1 MTQPTTDNSNKHATP
16 LTEFVGSIFTELNT
30 KWDTADDNHCQ
41 GNPYCWK
48 DALIP
53 IFVRL
58 YQIAKTDNTVYWW
71 ILQCM
76 SKVDLFKDGN
86 EDIRKSDVFFILS
99 ELDAV
104 QSKTIL
110 ENSGLNHYAV
120 LQTALENEDLASFR
134 TYMPQMKENIVVY
147 DIANVLK
154 RLKEVRDIY
163 EKALAETEGDDLG
176 RFFYLVRKYMYYF
189 RHSYNSHR
197 RACDGMMYNVL
208 LDVFFTQYRE
218 DKELFCD
225 TMTDI
230 GDLWVRSIA
239 LASMWHKDQIPQ
251 SAGQL
256 LHELLRNYCEE
267 EYDDLQGEYE
277 DCDTEEQK
285 LSLMNRR
292 GGCLDIEKYTSY
304 ASSESIFKYERA
316 IPPFSCERVHHE
328 ESGDI
333 SPMHRRRHI
342 KVKGANTTKHKVN
355 LDNRLD
361 PTATIPIEEL
371 RAVSPPKVVLFDFH
385 EDSNQ
390 TSPSTEMSPKNKN
403 HKGVVKTM
411 PFPETLA
418 IAPAT
423 PKLFLEVLHSK
434 LVSGG
439 YLANDC
445 VNDFVF
451 ILGGGEIDSNGSH
464 HAVDWEK
471 DIRSTLQ
478 AFCSAFYDMEHLP
491 PRKKPWAKLSK
502 LFTLAGKPIKKL
514 SENANEVYGSDNE
527 LWMKNRIQS
536 AIDDAKKKAL
546 ESPQE

>member
-30 KWDTADDNHCQ
+30 KWDTADDNHCR

-134 TYMPQMKENIVVY
+134 TYMPQMKENNVVY
-147 DIANVLK
+147 DIAKVLK
-154 RLKEVRDIY
+154 RLKEVRDVY
-163 EKALAETEGDDLG
+163 EAALIQTEGDDLG
-176 RFFYLVRKYMYYF
+176 RFFYLVRRYMYYF
-189 RHSYNSHR
+189 RHSYNDYK
-197 RACDGMMYNVL
+197 RACDGMMYNIL
-208 LDVFFTQYRE
+208 HDVFLTQYHE

-225 TMTDI
+225 TMYWI
-230 GDLWVRSIA
+230 GDLWVRSIT
-239 LASMWHKDQIPQ
+239 LASLWHKAQIPQ
-251 SAGQL
+251 PVGQL
-256 LHELLRNYCEE
+256 LHELLRDYCEDD
-267 EYDDLQGEYE
+267 YDYLQNDYE

-285 LSLMNRR
+285 LSLWNRL
-292 GGCLDIEKYTSY
+292 GGCLNIEKYTSC
-304 ASSESIFKYERA
+304 AFSESIFKYKRA
-316 IPPFSCERVHHE
+316 FPPFSCERVHHE
-328 ESGDI
+328 MGGDI
-333 SPMHRRRHI
+333 PPMRRRRHI
-342 KVKGANTTKHKVN
+342 KVKGTNTSNLKVN

-361 PTATIPIEEL
+361 PTAVIPMEEL
-371 RAVSPPKVVLFDFH
+371 RAVSQPKVVLFDLH
-385 EDSNQ
+385 EDSDQ
-390 TSPSTEMSPKNKN
+390 TSPSTEMSPKNKK
-403 HKGVVKTM
+403 HKGLVKAM

-439 YLANDC
+439 YLANDS

-451 ILGGGEIDSNGSH
+451 IFGGNEADTNENH
-464 HAVDWEK
+464 YAVDWK
-471 DIRSTLQ
+471 DNRSTLQ
-478 AFCSAFYDMEHLP
+478 AFCSAFYNMELLP
-491 PRKKPWAKLSK
+491 SRKRPWAKLSK
-502 LFTLAGKPIKKL
+502 LFTLVGEPISKL
-514 SENANEVYGSDNE
+514 SVDANQVYGKDE
-527 LWMKNRIQS
+527 EYWMKKRIQEALDVS
-536 AIDDAKKKAL
+536 KKKAL